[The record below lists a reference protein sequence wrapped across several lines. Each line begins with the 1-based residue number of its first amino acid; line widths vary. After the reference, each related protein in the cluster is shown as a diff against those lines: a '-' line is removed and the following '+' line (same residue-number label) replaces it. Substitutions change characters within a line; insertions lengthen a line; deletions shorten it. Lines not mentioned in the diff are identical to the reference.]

1 MDRGGTFVAGK
12 VDDDNGRRQ
21 VGLSFLFAP
30 GTRPDADAI
39 ARLSAAAGDVVSFAI
54 SHRPAEHP
62 YWLELLALGL
72 TFDLL
77 GLAPGIAADTVSPEY
92 AFGVPLADV
101 HQLES
106 LTIRPGPHLAAGGSL
121 LPVVRAM
128 TALGCEFAGLPG
140 VVAVGWEPARS
151 VMAPDYYRRSIGSWL
166 KGGVF
171 PGLGLTALSRA
182 ADGVIFSVG
191 LSFFI
196 GQEMRFEPLAGE
208 SPADAARLALRVIHD
223 LVANGPYPSGQ
234 IKLSGGDTVL
244 CEYLDNRR
252 ILRISRPSEI
262 RS

>member
-1 MDRGGTFVAGK
+1 MDRGGTFVAGR
-12 VDDDNGRRQ
+12 VDNDNGRRQ

-77 GLAPGIAADTVSPEY
+77 GLAPGIAADTVEPAH
-92 AFGVPLADV
+92 AFGLPLAQV
-101 HQLES
+101 HALES

-128 TALGCEFAGLPG
+128 TALGCEFAALPG

-151 VMAPDYYRRSIGSWL
+151 VMAPDYYRRAIGAWL

-171 PGLGLTALSRA
+171 PGLGLTALSRT
-182 ADGVIFSVG
+182 ADGAVESVG
-191 LSFFI
+191 LAFFI
-196 GQEMRFEPLAGE
+196 GSELRLERVDGE
-208 SPADAARLALRVIHD
+208 SPPDTARFALRLIHD

-234 IKLSGGDTVL
+234 TKLSGGDTVL

-252 ILRISRPSEI
+252 ILRIGRPSGA